1 MSAYQFALLAP
12 ALGDYVSSFHLIL
25 CNAVNIALFVI
36 KIFGT
41 CATVIGGK
49 TGTAQKLPRSE
60 NKWVVSYIGCAP
72 MDNPQ
77 VVLYVVIDEPYQ
89 TNGTGGTTNDALNLT
104 KSIYEEILPYL
115 NIYKDLSDEE
125 KDTSD
130 SPVES
135 TVVSP

>member
-1 MSAYQFALLAP
+1 MLRKRELQGIPSAVRQE
-12 ALGDYVSSFHLIL
+12 
-25 CNAVNIALFVI
+25 
-36 KIFGT
+36 
-41 CATVIGGK
+41 
-49 TGTAQKLPRSE
+49 QLPRSE